1 MNKNDMQ
8 IEVLNFCRR
17 FGCNYLDDSVNWAQ
31 MLDAKLNSEFCFLS
45 IDVLTYII
53 DWKFIWRKRV
63 ELPKVW
69 KKIVNFRPTVSRGW
83 LLVLTS
89 QEDGSEIVDHYTL
102 RLLDIINTVNKF
114 LHPKFR
120 VNWMNISL

>member
-53 DWKFIWRKRV
+53 D
-63 ELPKVW
+63 
-69 KKIVNFRPTVSRGW
+69 
-83 LLVLTS
+83 
-89 QEDGSEIVDHYTL
+89 
-102 RLLDIINTVNKF
+102 
-114 LHPKFR
+114 
-120 VNWMNISL
+120 